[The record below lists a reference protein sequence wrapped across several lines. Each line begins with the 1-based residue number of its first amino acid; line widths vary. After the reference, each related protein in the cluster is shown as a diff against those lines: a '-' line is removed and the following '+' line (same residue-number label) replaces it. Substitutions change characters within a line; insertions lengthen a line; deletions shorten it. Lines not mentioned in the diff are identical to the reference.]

1 MERLNTSSRWPS
13 VIGIKE
19 KTAMSDPNL
28 SIRNVSHSYA
38 KGQKAVSSLSLDV
51 AKGEVYGFLG
61 PNGAGKSTTIKLLS
75 GIMELQE
82 GEIFLGGISLKEN
95 PVEAKRILGYVPDE
109 SVFYQNMKGIDHL
122 NFIADVFGVGEDE
135 RRNII
140 ERYAELFELTG
151 ALGKRISSYS
161 HGMKQKLSLIAA
173 LLHKPEILVLDEP
186 LVGLDPKGARIVKDI
201 MHEIASEGRSVFF
214 STHVLEVAE
223 DVCDKVGIIDHGHLI
238 AEGSPDELRGQSSL
252 EDFFLSITEK

>member
-1 MERLNTSSRWPS
+1 MERLNTSLRWPS

-135 RRNII
+135 RRKII

>member
-1 MERLNTSSRWPS
+1 MGR
-13 VIGIKE
+13 
-19 KTAMSDPNL
+19 MSEFNL
-28 SIRNVSHSYA
+28 SIRDVSHCYA

-82 GEIFLGGISLKEN
+82 GNILLGDFSIRDN
-95 PVEAKRILGYVPDE
+95 PLDAKRILGYVPDE

-122 NFIADVFGVGEDE
+122 NFIADVFGVPSDE
-135 RRNII
+135 RKKLI
-140 ERYAELFELTG
+140 ERYAGLFGLES

-173 LLHKPEILVLDEP
+173 LMHKPEILVLDEP

-201 MHEIASEGRSVFF
+201 MHEISAEGRSVFF

-238 AEGSPDELRGQSSL
+238 AEGSPAELRGKSSL
-252 EDFFLSITEK
+252 EDFFLSITEN

>member
-1 MERLNTSSRWPS
+1 MERLNTSLRWPS

>member
-1 MERLNTSSRWPS
+1 MK
-13 VIGIKE
+13 G
-19 KTAMSDPNL
+19 MSDSNL
-28 SIRNVSHSYA
+28 SIRNISHEYA
-38 KGQKAVSSLSLDV
+38 KGQKAVSSLSLEV
-51 AKGEVYGFLG
+51 KKGEVYGFLG

-75 GIMELQE
+75 GIMEIQE
-82 GEIFLGGISLKEN
+82 GEIYLGDKSLKDE

-122 NFIADVFGVGEDE
+122 NFVADIFGVTESD
-135 RRNII
+135 RRNLI
-140 ERYAELFELTG
+140 ELYSDLFELTS
-151 ALGKRISSYS
+151 ALGNKISSYS

-173 LLHKPEILVLDEP
+173 LLHRPEILVLDEP

-223 DVCDKVGIIDHGHLI
+223 DVCDKVGIIDHGKLI
-238 AEGSPDELRGQSSL
+238 AEGSPDELRGKSSL
-252 EDFFLSITEK
+252 EDFFLSITEKSE

>member
-1 MERLNTSSRWPS
+1 M
-13 VIGIKE
+13 
-19 KTAMSDPNL
+19 KTMSDSNL
-28 SIRNVSHSYA
+28 TIRDISHCYA
-38 KGQKAVSSLSLDV
+38 KGQKAVSSLSLEV

-75 GIMELQE
+75 GILEFQE
-82 GEIFLGGISLKEN
+82 GEILLCDIPLKDN
-95 PVEAKRILGYVPDE
+95 PVEAKRHLGYVPDE

-122 NFIADVFGVGEDE
+122 NFVADVFGVSSDD
-135 RRNII
+135 RRNLI
-140 ERYAELFELTG
+140 ERYAELFELAP

-173 LLHKPEILVLDEP
+173 LLHRPEILVLDEP

-201 MHEIASEGRSVFF
+201 MHEMADEGRSVFF